1 MNALQKKFQSTI
13 RLRQEAMMA
22 YIVDNE
28 QQVGDEQDAATH
40 TADALAE

>member
-13 RLRQEAMMA
+13 RLRQEAMLA

-28 QQVGDEQDAATH
+28 QQVGEEPDVATH
-40 TADALAE
+40 TADAPAE